1 MHFFYDKLLTYRIVA
16 LLSPGCLLGLFL
28 LSVVLQNTHTRS
40 RHTRSFAAHALLA
53 CVPEYENRATYFK
66 RQAKYD
72 TREFRSHFG
81 RPYLSIGA
89 RLFENKGHKSE
100 EDKTRL
106 VKNRSF
112 PSPSQVQSREKNR
125 VPIFHVAYGNAFT
138 YRFAVTT
145 FRIRAKVSRHS
156 RH

>member
-1 MHFFYDKLLTYRIVA
+1 MGENKRTILQKFRFRLLSTRNSCFETKDWWYSTYIYIHMYSLFYYPKIMHFFYDKLLTYRIVA

-81 RPYLSIGA
+81 RPKYLSIY
-89 RLFENKGHKSE
+89 S
-100 EDKTRL
+100 KT
-106 VKNRSF
+106 KDI
-112 PSPSQVQSREKNR
+112 SPRKIKR
-125 VPIFHVAYGNAFT
+125 D
-138 YRFAVTT
+138 
-145 FRIRAKVSRHS
+145 
-156 RH
+156 